1 MFWRFTGRWC
11 TTYVNCSASHLSF
24 KSTGGGKPR
33 EEWIGTR
40 SDVGG
45 CHVTHELGFI
55 TSRLIRLF
63 QWLFRRPFSRIA
75 FLMPRSREKEREPTV
90 WLYRLQALFF
100 LILSLT
106 QTLFYFLVCFS
117 PFWKSMNCG
126 RHFVA
131 LVKVKIEKKQKR
143 KQVADDSFE
152 LVVLCTYIH
161 WLMWSSD
168 VATGLWRQW
177 LLEVPLRN
185 QALFSLYKFPCQL
198 FLGSLFV

>member
-1 MFWRFTGRWC
+1 MFWSFTGRWC

-24 KSTGGGKPR
+24 KSTGGGGKSR

-55 TSRLIRLF
+55 TARLIRLF

-100 LILSLT
+100 YSLFDSDFILLLSMFFSLLKIDELWRPFCRASQGKNREET
-106 QTLFYFLVCFS
+106 KKKTGGRWLFWIGCTLYV
-117 PFWKSMNCG
+117 NT
-126 RHFVA
+126 V
-131 LVKVKIEKKQKR
+131 
-143 KQVADDSFE
+143 D
-152 LVVLCTYIH
+152 LCQAVMS
-161 WLMWSSD
+161 LQASD
-168 VATGLWRQW
+168 VS
-177 LLEVPLRN
+177 EYLR
-185 QALFSLYKFPCQL
+185 YR
-198 FLGSLFV
+198 